1 MTNSLSGQDRRT
13 ILLHLQNLAPNS
25 INTTTISHDEEGNSC
40 SVCVHARMCEREI
53 LKELKGGFKIELK
66 LLART
71 WDRENLEEL
80 REVSKFKSNGDI
92 RDKIRT
98 CVNKRGGV
106 QSMQR
111 MTPLQMHIHRI
122 CQL

>member
-1 MTNSLSGQDRRT
+1 MCALSYVR
-13 ILLHLQNLAPNS
+13 
-25 INTTTISHDEEGNSC
+25 
-40 SVCVHARMCEREI
+40 ERDLERV
-53 LKELKGGFKIELK
+53 KGGFKIELK